1 MIRGEPLYELQDLD
15 LELEQ
20 GRRRISEIQ
29 QSLGET
35 ETVLQAREALAQAQ
49 EQHSEWLR
57 RMRNLELEIGGL
69 TTRITSSEKRLYG
82 GRVTNPKELSDI
94 QNEIA
99 YLKRRRAEL
108 EDELLEAML
117 QAEAAEERVETR
129 SEALVRIEADW
140 QDQQK
145 QLREELN
152 QLETRLAQAEEE
164 RKQLR
169 QSIHPEDVAL
179 YDKIRSRHG
188 PIAVAVLQDG
198 VCGFCAVAP
207 SSTKLA
213 RIRSGRELLQC
224 SNCSRIL
231 LDL

>member
-20 GRRRISEIQ
+20 GHRRISEIKQ
-29 QSLGET
+29 TLGET
-35 ETVLQAREALAQAQ
+35 ETVLRAREAVAQTQ
-49 EQHSEWLR
+49 EQHRSWLR
-57 RMRNLELEIGGL
+57 RMRDLELEIGGL
-69 TTRITSSEKRLYG
+69 TTRITNSEKRLYG
-82 GRVTNPKELSDI
+82 GRITNPKELADI

-99 YLKRRRAEL
+99 SLKRRRAEL

-117 QAEAAEERVETR
+117 QAEADEETLEARR
-129 SEALVRIEADW
+129 EALVRIETDW
-140 QDQQK
+140 QDQQE
-145 QLREELN
+145 QLQEEMS

-164 RKQLR
+164 RQKLR
-169 QSIHPEDVAL
+169 QSIHPEDLVL
-179 YDKIRSRHG
+179 YDKIRSHYG
-188 PIAVAVLQDG
+188 PIAVAILQDG

-207 SSTKLA
+207 SSTKLT